1 MEIVKNISGE
11 GRLPSEF
18 VQMNNWDNA
27 YTPIEKDN
35 KMMIAFLETYDGHYK
50 DDVCEWIIS
59 YV

>member
-1 MEIVKNISGE
+1 MKIVKNISGE

-27 YTPIEKDN
+27 YTPIEPDN
-35 KMMIAFLETYDGHYK
+35 KMMITFLETYDGHYK

>member
-35 KMMIAFLETYDGHYK
+35 KMMIAFLETYDGRYK

>member
-27 YTPIEKDN
+27 YMPIAKDN
-35 KMMIAFLETYDGHYK
+35 KMMIAFLETYNGHYK
-50 DDVCEWIIS
+50 DDICEWEIS

>member
-1 MEIVKNISGE
+1 MEVVKNISGE

>member
-50 DDVCEWIIS
+50 DDVCEWVIS

>member
-1 MEIVKNISGE
+1 MKIVKNISGE

-50 DDVCEWIIS
+50 DDVCEWVIS

>member
-18 VQMNNWDNA
+18 VQMNNWDNT

>member
-27 YTPIEKDN
+27 YMPIAKDN

-50 DDVCEWIIS
+50 DEVCEWIIS

>member
-18 VQMNNWDNA
+18 VQMNNWDDA